1 MGVTEGKTK
10 MSNSIEKRLALWVI
24 SSVTLILAFS
34 LGYNYTVS
42 KKLITKEIEETAIKT
57 LQATINRMDIIFFSM
72 EKATK
77 TLSIPMEDSRV
88 ASNKEN
94 IFFLLQR
101 VVAEN
106 REVYGSTVAFE
117 PYAFGSHRRFFA
129 PYYYKY
135 GGKLS
140 FRFIPYN
147 YFAWGWYMVPKLLH
161 RAVWV
166 EPYFDKEAGDIVM
179 STYSVPLYKTG
190 FDKKEFF
197 AIATVDI
204 SLKWLQGIVS
214 SIKIGHTGY
223 GFLLSKKGTFVT
235 HPDNRLIMR
244 KTIFDVA
251 KERSDRTLSSIGL
264 EMIRGKTYFV
274 PYSGPFVKKPCWM
287 AYAPLR
293 SNGWSLGIIFPK
305 QELLQDVQKLN
316 RQILFI
322 SLLGFF
328 FLLLVIGLIA
338 KGITRPLRFLATAAD
353 QIATGDWETP
363 LPPVRHDDEVGKL
376 TRSFEHMKASLKKYF
391 NDLKETTAAR
401 ERIESELR
409 IARDIQMGLVPKE
422 FPPFPG
428 RQEFEIHAILE
439 PAREVGGDL
448 YDFFFTDET
457 HLCFL
462 VGDVSGKGVP
472 ASLFMAMAKT
482 LIKSIAAGKTDPAAI
497 VRMVNHDLAADNP
510 FMMFVTLFL
519 GILDIETGSLS
530 YCNGGH
536 NPPFLLRFDGEIF
549 PLISAHELA
558 LGVSEDFVY
567 SSSQINLLN
576 GDILFVYTDG
586 VTEAMDPKGV
596 LFNEQRLQD
605 TLSGMEKMTV
615 QEINQAVLKAVS
627 TFADTAPQADDIT
640 MLALKFNQKGKG

>member
-1 MGVTEGKTK
+1 
-10 MSNSIEKRLALWVI
+10 MSLSSSIEKRLALWVI
-24 SSVTLILAFS
+24 SSVTIILAFS

-42 KKLITKEIEETAIKT
+42 KKLITKEIEENAMET
-57 LQATINRMDIIFFSM
+57 LKATINRMDIIFFSM

-77 TLSIPMEDSRV
+77 TLSIPMEDQRV

-117 PYAFGSHRRFFA
+117 PYAFGPHLRFFA

-140 FRFIPYN
+140 FRYIPYN

-179 STYSVPLYKTG
+179 STYSVPLYKTAL
-190 FDKKEFF
+190 DKKEFF

-204 SLKWLQGIVS
+204 SLAWLQGIVS

-223 GFLLSKKGTFVT
+223 GFLISKKGTFVT
-235 HPDNRLIMR
+235 HPNSHLIMR
-244 KTIFDVA
+244 KTIFEVA
-251 KERSDRTLSSIGL
+251 KKKGDKALSSIGL
-264 EMIRGKTYFV
+264 EMIRGKTGFV
-274 PYSGPFVKKPCWM
+274 PYSGPFVKKPSWL

-293 SNGWSLGIIFPK
+293 SNGWSLAIIFPK
-305 QELLQDVQKLN
+305 QELLQDIQKLN
-316 RQILFI
+316 RQMLFI
-322 SLLGFF
+322 SLSGFI

-338 KGITRPLRFLATAAD
+338 KGITRPLRFLSTAAD
-353 QIATGDWETP
+353 QIATGDWSTP
-363 LPPVRHDDEVGKL
+363 LPPIRHDDEVGKL
-376 TRSFEHMKASLKKYF
+376 TRSFEHMKVSLEKYF

-409 IARDIQMGLVPKE
+409 IARDIQMGLVPKV
-422 FPPFPG
+422 FPPFPEKK
-428 RQEFEIHAILE
+428 EFEIHAILD

-448 YDFFFTDET
+448 YDFFFTDAT

-472 ASLFMAMAKT
+472 ASLFMAMTKT
-482 LIKSIAAGKTDPAAI
+482 LIKSIAAGKTDPAEI
-497 VRMVNHDLAADNP
+497 VGMVNHDLATDNP
-510 FMMFVTLFL
+510 FVMFVTLFL
-519 GILDIETGSLS
+519 GILNIKTGILS

-536 NPPFLLRFDGEIF
+536 NPPFLLRFDGELL
-549 PLISAHELA
+549 PLSSTHGLA
-558 LGVSEDFVY
+558 LGVLEDFAY
-567 SSSQINLLN
+567 ASSQIDLHHQ
-576 GDILFVYTDG
+576 DVLFVYTDG
-586 VTEAMDPKGV
+586 VTEAMDPQGV
-596 LFNEQRLQD
+596 LFGEQKLKD
-605 TLSGMEKMTV
+605 TLVKTGKMTV
-615 QEINQAVLKAVS
+615 QEINNAVLKTIS
-627 TFADTAPQADDIT
+627 NFADTAPQADDIT
-640 MLALKFNQKGKG
+640 MLALKFNQKPLN

>member
-1 MGVTEGKTK
+1 MGATSGKIK
-10 MSNSIEKRLALWVI
+10 LSSSIEKRLALWVI

-42 KKLITKEIEETAIKT
+42 KKLITKEIEETAMKT

-117 PYAFGSHRRFFA
+117 PYAFRPHLRFFA
-129 PYYYKY
+129 PYYYKH

-140 FRFIPYN
+140 FRYIPYN
-147 YFAWGWYMVPKLLH
+147 YFAWSWYMVPKLLH

-179 STYSVPLYKTG
+179 STYSVPLYKADL
-190 FDKKEFF
+190 DKKEFF
-197 AIATVDI
+197 AIATVDV

-235 HPDNRLIMR
+235 HPDSRLIMR

-251 KERSDRTLSSIGL
+251 KKRGDGTLSSIGL
-264 EMIRGKTYFV
+264 DMIRGKTRFV
-274 PYSGPFVKKPCWM
+274 PYSGPLVKKPCWM

-293 SNGWSLGIIFPK
+293 SNGWSLALIFPK
-305 QELLQDVQKLN
+305 QELLQDIQKLN

-328 FLLLVIGLIA
+328 FLLLVIALIA

-376 TRSFEHMKASLKKYF
+376 TRSFEHMKTSLKKYF
-391 NDLKETTAAR
+391 NDLKATTAAR

-422 FPPFPG
+422 FPPFPEK
-428 RQEFEIHAILE
+428 QEFEIHAILE

-497 VRMVNHDLAADNP
+497 VRRVNHDLAADNP

-536 NPPFLLRFDGEIF
+536 NPPFLLRFDGETL
-549 PLISAHELA
+549 PLAGTHGLA

-567 SSSQINLLN
+567 RSSQINLLK

-586 VTEAMDPKGV
+586 VTEAMDPRGV
-596 LFNEQRLQD
+596 LFSEKRLQEA
-605 TLSGMEKMTV
+605 LSGMGEMTV
-615 QEINQAVLKAVS
+615 QEINKAVLKAVFN
-627 TFADTAPQADDIT
+627 FADTAPQADDIT
-640 MLALKFNQKGKG
+640 MLALKFN